1 MALTI
6 ALTWPLARGMA
17 RDVPSDFGDPL
28 LHIWLQAWNSTHL
41 GRGWWNAN
49 IFYPHP
55 LALAY
60 SDHLLPLALETLPI
74 YIVSRNPILC
84 YNLVYLS
91 TFVLSGLGMFLFV
104 RELTGSRAAGFV
116 AGLAYA
122 FTPYRIASLP
132 HVQVLSSQWVPF
144 ALYGFRRYFT
154 TGRARA
160 LAGGAAAWIIENLT
174 NGYYLYFFSPVIVL
188 YLVWEIA
195 TRHRL
200 RDARTVSQ
208 LAFAMIVVAAITI
221 PFLLPYRELRQQGF
235 ERRPIAEVNK
245 FAADVYAYAT
255 ADPNLR
261 VWGGTMRA
269 YEKPEGALFPGLT
282 IALLAALGTIGSW
295 RAARAPGRDTL
306 AGILLAMGVTAAGAV
321 VVSLLLGRRLVF
333 PGFHATSVSWSL
345 EVLCGVGAALLVVSS
360 RARQTLVR
368 WAATPAGLFAPITI
382 LAAVLS
388 LGPTVE
394 ARGRLVASGT
404 LYALLYS
411 SVPGF
416 DALRVPARFAMVV
429 AFGLAV
435 LAGVGVATIRSAS
448 PRRRVALIASF
459 VIVAETFAV
468 PIPINTNDVHYK
480 VVGLGPLS
488 DSLFP
493 APAVYEFIAG
503 LPGDAAVLE
512 LPLGEPAFDVR
523 YMFYSI
529 GHWKPLVN
537 GYSGGAPASYA
548 ALVGALRDL
557 PERGDIAWQQ
567 VRESSTTHV
576 VVHESYYAGDRGPNI
591 SNWLLGRGAREIA
604 RFGSDRVFAVR

>member
-1 MALTI
+1 MLA
-6 ALTWPLARGMA
+6 TWPLARGVA

-74 YIVSRNPILC
+74 YVITRNPILC

-104 RELTGSRAAGFV
+104 RELTGSRAAAFV

-122 FTPYRIASLP
+122 FTPYRMGSLP

-144 ALYGFRRYFT
+144 ALYGLRRYFT
-154 TGRARA
+154 TGRVRA
-160 LAGGAAAWIIENLT
+160 LAGGASAWIVENLT
-174 NGYYLYFFSPVIVL
+174 NGYYLYFFSPVIIL

-195 TRHRL
+195 TRRRL
-200 RDARTVSQ
+200 RDARALSQ
-208 LAFAMIVVAAITI
+208 LAFVMIVVAAVTI

-235 ERRPIAEVNK
+235 EPRPIGEVSK

-255 ADPNLR
+255 ADPNLW

-282 IALLAALGTIGSW
+282 IALLAAMGTIRSW
-295 RAARAPGRDTL
+295 RAVRAPGRDTPG
-306 AGILLAMGVTAAGAV
+306 ATLLAIGLTAAGAV
-321 VVSLLLGRRLVF
+321 TVSLLLGRRLVL
-333 PGFHATSVSWSL
+333 PGFHATSVSRSL
-345 EVLCGVGAALLVVSS
+345 AVVCVLGAALLVVSS

-388 LGPTVE
+388 FGPTIA
-394 ARGRLVASGT
+394 ARGRVVASGT
-404 LYALLYS
+404 LYAVLYS
-411 SVPGF
+411 WVPGF

-429 AFGLAV
+429 AFALAV
-435 LAGVGVATIRSAS
+435 LAGIGVATIRSTNA
-448 PRRRVALIASF
+448 RRRVALIASF
-459 VIVAETFAV
+459 VIVAETLAV
-468 PIPINTNDVHYK
+468 PIPLNTNDVHYK

-493 APAVYEFIAG
+493 APAVYGFIAR

-548 ALVGALRDL
+548 ALIGTLQDL

-567 VRESSTTHV
+567 VLVSHATHV
-576 VVHESYYAGDRGPNI
+576 VLHESYYAGDRGQKI
-591 SNWLLGRGAREIA
+591 SRWLLGRGAREIA
-604 RFGSDRVFAVR
+604 TFGSDRVFAVR